1 MQDENRDDSKN
12 ESQEGKLGATEP
24 HPERRTLNRT
34 QLTFVSIAVLLCL
47 ALIGGSAWS
56 LVSGGGLPVGAE
68 AQGEGSSVQTS
79 DSSTA
84 SKEPELD
91 EADASEDASDA
102 VDQPVAGDDASGG
115 ASSGLKS
122 DASNKDK
129 TGSNAGGDGSG
140 FSSAGS
146 GASGSSDAQD
156 STSSEPRTVTVTIS
170 ADGTV
175 GGGSVV
181 GPVTLTFDEGATVY
195 DALANTGW
203 SPLAEWG
210 AFGAYVTS
218 INGVAAASDTGWTY
232 TVNGSQPNYACSAY
246 TLSDGD
252 VIQWTFVKVK

>member
-1 MQDENRDDSKN
+1 MQDENRDENKN

-24 HPERRTLNRT
+24 RPEHRTLSRT

-56 LVSGGGLPVGAE
+56 LVLGGGLPVGAE

-102 VDQPVAGDDASGG
+102 VDEPVDGDDASGG
-115 ASSGLKS
+115 ASSGCKS
-122 DASNKDK
+122 DASNRDK
-129 TGSNAGGDGSG
+129 AGSNAGEGGSG
-140 FSSAGS
+140 SSNAG
-146 GASGSSDAQD
+146 SGSSDAQD

-175 GGGSVV
+175 GGGSAV
-181 GPVTLTFDEGATVY
+181 GPITLTFDEGATVY

-218 INGVAAASDTGWTY
+218 IDGVAAGPNTGWTY

-246 TLSDGD
+246 TLADGD
-252 VIQWTFVKVK
+252 VIQWTFVEVK

>member
-102 VDQPVAGDDASGG
+102 VDEPVAGDDASGG

-129 TGSNAGGDGSG
+129 TGSNAGRRRLGFFERRVGCIGLIGRSRLYKLRAPYRHRDHFRGWNRWGRKRGRSRNADVRRGGDG
-140 FSSAGS
+140 
-146 GASGSSDAQD
+146 
-156 STSSEPRTVTVTIS
+156 V
-170 ADGTV
+170 
-175 GGGSVV
+175 
-181 GPVTLTFDEGATVY
+181 
-195 DALANTGW
+195 
-203 SPLAEWG
+203 
-210 AFGAYVTS
+210 
-218 INGVAAASDTGWTY
+218 
-232 TVNGSQPNYACSAY
+232 
-246 TLSDGD
+246 
-252 VIQWTFVKVK
+252 